1 MKKEKTRSLFLHLL
15 LFPLLFG
22 CSMVYGQSLQET
34 LLGYLEQPFT
44 PKSDSLTAATY
55 QDLADVAQTLLN
67 DSSFQK
73 EEKLLVLLAEK
84 AIEGDL
90 DNQQTFLQW
99 AFTELSEQSQGF
111 ATALLQQS
119 KKFPKA
125 AFTPSI
131 QFQLVSYLQ
140 TQPNHLDKWVLLTGF
155 ATQEESIIRA
165 LLQQQSGR
173 SLQQAGR
180 LALTRMG
187 VKFYR
192 EAFLKNIKKI
202 PVKDEFIYNIV
213 PLAIYT
219 HDPSII
225 DYLVQLVIND
235 QGQCQAA
242 DAEIAGRISCGYRLV
257 EALSTVILNFPIPI
271 TEDGDWEVADY
282 PTALADA
289 RKWLKKNRRKI
300 ELRTTSY

>member
-1 MKKEKTRSLFLHLL
+1 MKKENTRSLFLQLI

-22 CSMVYGQSLQET
+22 CSMLNGQSLQET

-44 PKSDSLTAATY
+44 QKPESLTTATY
-55 QDLADVAQTLLN
+55 QKLAAVAQPLLK

-73 EEKLLVLLAEK
+73 EEMLLVFLAQK
-84 AIEGDL
+84 AIEGNL
-90 DNQQTFLQW
+90 DNQQTFLEW
-99 AFTELSEQSQGF
+99 AFTELPLQSPGF
-111 ATALLQQS
+111 ASALLQQS

-125 AFTPSI
+125 AFTSST
-131 QFQLVSYLQ
+131 QFQLVSYLRS
-140 TQPNHLDKWVLLTGF
+140 QPRHLDQWVLLTGF
-155 ATQEESIIRA
+155 ATQEESIIRE
-165 LLQQQSGR
+165 LLEQQPGKR
-173 SLQQAGR
+173 VQQAGR
-180 LALTRMG
+180 LALVRMG
-187 VKFYR
+187 VKYYR
-192 EAFLKNIKKI
+192 DSFLKNIKKI

-257 EALSTVILNFPIPI
+257 EELSTVIVNFPIPI

-300 ELRTTSY
+300 ELKTTTY